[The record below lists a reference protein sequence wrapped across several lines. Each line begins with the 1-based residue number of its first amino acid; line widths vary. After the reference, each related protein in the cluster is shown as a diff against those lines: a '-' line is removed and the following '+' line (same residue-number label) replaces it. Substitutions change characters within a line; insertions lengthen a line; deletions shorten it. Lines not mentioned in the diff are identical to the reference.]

1 MARLLGKLRTLDV
14 HSGTEGRGSD
24 REAHL
29 KTLQAVPG
37 VAGHP
42 FANQCVG
49 LDKDVSDIQRRDEYH
64 AEIEGV
70 GGKTYHGVG
79 VCGLCG

>member
-24 REAHL
+24 MEAHL

-37 VAGHP
+37 VAAHP
-42 FANQCVG
+42 FANQFVG
-49 LDKDVSDIQRRDEYH
+49 LDKDVLDIQHHDEYH